1 MPTVTV
7 NKRSA
12 NISVRAVNGI
22 LTPASTGTVTLNN
35 QGAAAGVAFTRLDG
49 MSDVVEG
56 TPANNYTLVYSSQD
70 DKYYVQELNLDG
82 GSF

>member
-12 NISVRAVNGI
+12 NITVKAVNGI
-22 LTPASTGTVTLNN
+22 LTPASSGSITLNN
-35 QGAAAGVAFTRLDG
+35 QGAVAGVPTRLDG
-49 MSDVVEG
+49 LGDVVESSS
-56 TPANNYTLVYSSQD
+56 ANNATLVYNSQD

-82 GSF
+82 GDF

>member
-35 QGAAAGVAFTRLDG
+35 QGMIAGAATRLDG
-49 MSDVVEG
+49 MGDVVESSP
-56 TPANNYTLVYSSQD
+56 TNNSTLVYNSQD

>member
-7 NKRSA
+7 NRRSA
-12 NISVRAVNGI
+12 NISVRSVGGI

-35 QGAAAGVAFTRLDG
+35 QGAVAGAATRLDG
-49 MSDVVEG
+49 MGDVVEG

-70 DKYYVQELNLDG
+70 DKYYVQELDLDG
-82 GSF
+82 GTF

>member
-7 NKRSA
+7 SRRSA

-22 LTPASTGTVTLNN
+22 LTPAATGIVTLNN
-35 QGAAAGVAFTRLDG
+35 QGAVAGAGTRLDG
-49 MSDVVEG
+49 LSDVVESA
-56 TPANNYTLVYSSQD
+56 PANNSTLVYNLQE

>member
-7 NKRSA
+7 TKRSA

-22 LTPASTGTVTLNN
+22 LTPSSVGTVTLNN
-35 QGAAAGVAFTRLDG
+35 QGQILGSGTRLDG
-49 MSDVVEG
+49 LTDVVESS
-56 TPANNYTLVYSSQD
+56 PANNATLVYNSQD
-70 DKYYVQELNLDG
+70 DKYYVQQLNLDG